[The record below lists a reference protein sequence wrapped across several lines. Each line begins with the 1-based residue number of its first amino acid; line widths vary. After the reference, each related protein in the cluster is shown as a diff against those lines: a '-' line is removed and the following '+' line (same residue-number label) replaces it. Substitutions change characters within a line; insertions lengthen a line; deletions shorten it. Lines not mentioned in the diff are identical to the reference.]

1 MDDLFEKKKEVAEVL
16 DLSRVVITS
25 QEEFRRSFEKV
36 PDFKVK
42 VEKVIIIF
50 TTYLMMYNLL
60 LCINTS
66 TINPYIT
73 VHLN

>member
-42 VEKVIIIF
+42 VEKV
-50 TTYLMMYNLL
+50 
-60 LCINTS
+60 
-66 TINPYIT
+66 
-73 VHLN
+73 